1 MNIVRVISESF
12 NEAVKALVMGTST
25 GSLARARERVFVK
38 TLVTQLESAHDDD
51 AIRVFSPYSRGN
63 MADFGTEQLLHDIC
77 VCRIGSGETAERKPN
92 DFLYIEK
99 ALWQIEVDFSREW
112 RRALHAINR
121 LNCGSAANKLLI
133 VSQLD
138 SGGEIFV
145 NTLKAPGAVSDGVL
159 YLALIPH
166 PKDWDE
172 IDSAPNVWRMA
183 DGDWVEAL

>member
-1 MNIVRVISESF
+1 MNIVGVVNESF
-12 NEAVKALVMGTST
+12 NEAVKALVMGTSA

-38 TLVTQLESAHDDD
+38 TLVTQLEEVHDDD
-51 AIRVFSPYSRGN
+51 SIRVFSPYGRGN

-77 VCRIGSGETAERKPN
+77 VCRIGGGVTAERKPN
-92 DFLYIEK
+92 DFLYIEE

-112 RRALHAINR
+112 QQALHAINR

-133 VSQLD
+133 ASQLD

-145 NTLKAPGAVSDGVL
+145 NTLKAPSAVSDGMH

-172 IDSAPNVWRMA
+172 IESGPAVWRMD
-183 DGDWVEAL
+183 DGEWVEAI